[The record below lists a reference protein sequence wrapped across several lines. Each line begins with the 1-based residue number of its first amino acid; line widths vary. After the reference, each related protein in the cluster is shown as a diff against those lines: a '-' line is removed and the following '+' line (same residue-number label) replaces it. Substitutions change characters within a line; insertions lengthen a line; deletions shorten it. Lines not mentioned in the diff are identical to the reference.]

1 MTLTYLEASKKLR
14 RNSTVAEKV
23 LWILLRNRQFKRYK
37 FRRQY
42 VIHPYI
48 VDFICLSKK
57 LIIEL
62 DGEQHLNQVA
72 YDEKRTRYLE
82 GLGFHVM
89 RFWNSQIFNQGEMV
103 INQIL
108 QTLQKLS

>member
-42 VIHPYI
+42 IIHPYI

-62 DGEQHLNQVA
+62 DGEQHLSQVA
-72 YDEKRTRYLE
+72 YDKRRTRYLE

-89 RFWNSQIFNQGEMV
+89 RFWNSQLFNQGARV
-103 INQIL
+103 TDQIL